1 MSKNETDFYANCEN
15 EDFRPKKEN
24 TKWNKFWVILISLLV
39 LLIPVAFLKG
49 VIDERYEYRMNA
61 VQDVASSWGGEQMLS
76 APYIYYEKQNEVK
89 KETEA
94 VYLALNQYS
103 ADVTIDTETRK
114 RGIFKVPVYV
124 ADVKLKG
131 DFINN
136 SEDLSQYKSYLFFDV
151 SDTRG
156 FISEPL
162 FKVNNQEIAA
172 NNTKIPINITNSS
185 KNIPFEIS
193 YKVRGINGLKVKTD
207 GQNSK
212 ITIKGNWSN
221 PSFVGD
227 FLPISRTVDN
237 DEFYA
242 SWDVPYIAY
251 SNISNANVGVS
262 LLVPVDNYRMAE
274 RTLKYAFLFLGLTF
288 MCYFIYEISTKESK
302 KIHPIQY
309 CLLGAAMLM
318 FYLLTVALS
327 EFIPFVFAYF
337 IAALMVI
344 LAVGLYTYFVI
355 TKKQQ
360 KIFSV
365 LIVGL
370 MGLLYCLLYVLLSLQ
385 DFALLIG
392 SVGLFAIII
401 AIMIVTSK
409 IDWYCENE

>member
-1 MSKNETDFYANCEN
+1 MSKNEANSYANCEN
-15 EDFRPKKEN
+15 KDFRPKKEN
-24 TKWNKFWVILISLLV
+24 TKWNKFWVILLTLLV

-49 VIDERYEYRMNA
+49 IIDERYEYRMNA
-61 VQDVASSWGGEQMLS
+61 VQDIASSWGGEQILS
-76 APYIYYEKQNEVK
+76 APYIYYEKQNDAK
-89 KETEA
+89 KEPKT
-94 VYLALNQYS
+94 VYLDLNQYS
-103 ADVTIDTETRK
+103 ADVIIDTEIRK

-136 SEDLSQYKSYLFFDV
+136 SEDLSQYKTFLSFNV

-156 FISEPL
+156 FISKPL
-162 FKVNNQEIAA
+162 FKINNQEITA
-172 NNTKIPINITNSS
+172 NNTKIPITTTNLS

-193 YKVRGINGLKVKTD
+193 YKIRGINDLKVKTN

-212 ITIKGNWSN
+212 ITIKGNWNN

-227 FLPISRTVDN
+227 FLPISRTIDN

-242 SWDVPYIAY
+242 SWNIPYIAY
-251 SNISNANVGVS
+251 SNINNSNVGVS

-327 EFIPFVFAYF
+327 EFIPFAFAYF

-385 DFALLIG
+385 DFALLIA
-392 SVGLFAIII
+392 SIGLFAIII
-401 AIMIVTSK
+401 VIMFITGK
-409 IDWYCENE
+409 IDWYCDNE